1 MSDELQTSDIISAP
15 QELLDLEKRDPR
27 RAEAL
32 WHGLSRDQRLRAVLA
47 ADGPARERLI
57 TLAKDSRALVRLMA
71 PDEFASTVL
80 EVGPDDAGG
89 LIRFCTDEQLT
100 FLLDLTG
107 WWQEMFA
114 PDRYGAWLP
123 VILSAG
129 ADRVKRWLETAD
141 LEVLTLLCASW
152 FRVHKYLPN
161 SDDQE
166 PPADLP
172 EFTLDG
178 VYHLEFQDPQIAGVV
193 AQALV
198 VLASELP
205 LRYAELMEAM
215 LWESPAQLSEDAN
228 RWRRGRMAD
237 LGFPTREEAL
247 ELWAVPPRGEA
258 DWTKLK
264 PKFTLGFPEAVH
276 PRSDRML
283 GLLPEHL
290 QLPVAAGKLDP
301 DQVEALRFE
310 LAYIA
315 SAAVTALDAD
325 PADPEAVQRAGRE
338 GLGLVNIG
346 LELISGQDPVKA
358 AEILA
363 RVPLAALARQGAQ
376 AVRQIN
382 RRAFELIQHGWLA
395 GLPTGL
401 HLLDTPWDRWL
412 AGLVYPRPRCYDPGQ
427 GREYRSFLHKADLD
441 QAGDRLAEIEFAGQ
455 MLFDLL
461 GIDRLELAA
470 LLTGQECV
478 NEPMDIKLSAVVT
491 TWLARRMLGWPGL
504 KPIPRKELG
513 RVVAFLQDRLTDE
526 LPRML
531 MDSCRA
537 LDPEREQPA
546 RRLLGTLLEIM
557 RTHISRLNPD
567 ADLEPAF
574 VGVLVVER

>member
-1 MSDELQTSDIISAP
+1 MSDQLETSDILSAP
-15 QELLDLEKRDPR
+15 QGLLDLEKRDPR

-32 WHGLSRDQRLRAVLA
+32 WHGLTREERLRAVLA
-47 ADGPARERLI
+47 AEGSARERLI
-57 TLAKDSRALVRLMA
+57 TLAKDSRTLVRLMA
-71 PDEFASTVL
+71 PDEFAATVL
-80 EVGPDDAGG
+80 EVGPDDAGA
-89 LIRFCTDEQLT
+89 LIRLCTDEQLT

-114 PDRYGAWLP
+114 PERYGAWLP
-123 VILSAG
+123 VILSSG
-129 ADRVKRWLETAD
+129 SDRVKRWLESVD

-166 PPADLP
+166 PPGDLP

-178 VYHLEFQDPQIAGVV
+178 VYHLEFIDPTIAGVV

-198 VLASELP
+198 VLAGELP
-205 LRYAELMEAM
+205 QRYAELMEAL
-215 LWESPAQLSEDAN
+215 LWESPAQLNEDAN

-258 DWTKLK
+258 DWTKLA
-264 PKFTLGFPEAVH
+264 PKLSLGFPEAIH
-276 PRSDRML
+276 PRSNRML
-283 GLLPEHL
+283 GLLPDHL
-290 QLPVAAGKLDP
+290 QLPKAAGSLDP
-301 DQVEALRFE
+301 AQVEALRFE
-310 LAYIA
+310 LAYVA

-346 LELISGQDPVKA
+346 LELVSGQDPLKA
-358 AEILA
+358 DEVLA

-376 AVRQIN
+376 AVRLLN
-382 RRAFELIQHGWLA
+382 RRAFELTQHGWLA

-401 HLLDTPWDRWL
+401 HLLDPPWDRWV
-412 AGLVYPRPRCYDPGQ
+412 AGLIYPRPRCYDPGQ

-441 QAGDRLAEIEFAGQ
+441 QAADRMAEAEFAGQ
-455 MLFDLL
+455 LLFDLL
-461 GIDRLELAA
+461 GIDRLELAG
-470 LLTGQECV
+470 LLTGQDSV
-478 NEPMDIKLSAVVT
+478 NEPTDIKLSTVVT
-491 TWLARRMLGWPGL
+491 TWLARQMLGWPGL
-504 KPIPRKELG
+504 KPIPRAELG
-513 RVVAFLQDRLTDE
+513 RVVAFLQEKLTSE

-537 LDPEREQPA
+537 LDPEREEPA

-557 RTHISRLNPD
+557 RTHISRLNPA

-574 VGVLVVER
+574 VGVLVVGR